1 VTVSFAPVRRRTTIP
16 LALTLAVIALLVI
29 PAAASAAPRK
39 VPFGFFGTVLPPQMS
54 NSLSV
59 SDTAVEQQMALMA
72 SSGVESV
79 RIVLSWN
86 DLEPTQGD
94 LRFAEVD
101 RLVAA
106 SARHG
111 VSVLAGVSQS
121 PRWIS
126 AKPEGE
132 FLRYPPL
139 DPAPYAELMRQLVLR
154 YGPNGA
160 FWLQNPSVPKVPVR
174 RWQLWNEQN
183 TPWNWAQKRWP
194 RGYVRLLKQ
203 AYRAI
208 HAADPGATVVAGSL
222 VGALTSPWAAMRMMY
237 KAGAKGSFDEIAV
250 HPFTNNRSVK
260 TAIGQ
265 VTEIVRRVR
274 AQMRRRGDARKP
286 IILTEV
292 TWTAASGKVPRRAR
306 IGFETTVKGQKQRMK
321 AAFKRFV
328 RERRRLRITQ
338 AYWYNW
344 ASEYNSKGPASVMS
358 FRYSGLN
365 RLRGGVFS
373 TVSLLN
379 IFSALARKYEG
390 CPKST
395 NAGVCR

>member
-1 VTVSFAPVRRRTTIP
+1 VRRRATIP
-16 LALTLAVIALLVI
+16 LVLTAALIALLVI

-39 VPFGFFGTVLPPQMS
+39 VPFGFFGTVLPPEMS

-59 SDTAVEQQMALMA
+59 SDSAVEQQMALMA

-79 RIVLSWN
+79 RIVLSW
-86 DLEPTQGD
+86 DELEPNQGD
-94 LRFAEVD
+94 LRLAAMD

-111 VSVLAGVSQS
+111 ISLLAGVSQS

-132 FLRYPPL
+132 FRRYPPR

-154 YGPNGA
+154 YGPNGT
-160 FWLQNPSVPKVPVR
+160 FWLQNPTLPKVPVR

-183 TPWNWAQKRWP
+183 TPWNWAQKRWA
-194 RGYVRLLKQ
+194 RGYVRLLKP

-208 HAADPGATVVAGSL
+208 HDADPGATVVGGSL
-222 VGALTSPWAAMRMMY
+222 VGALISPWAAMHTMY
-237 KAGAKGSFDEIAV
+237 KAGAKGFFDEIAV
-250 HPFTNNRSVK
+250 HPFTNSRSVK

-265 VTEIVRRVR
+265 VIEIVRRVR

-292 TWTAASGKVPRRAR
+292 TWTAARGKVPRRAQ
-306 IGFETTVKGQKQRMK
+306 IGFETTAKGQRQRMQ
-321 AAFKRFV
+321 AVFKRFV

-338 AYWYNW
+338 AYWFNW

-373 TVSLLN
+373 AVPLLN
-379 IFSALARKYEG
+379 TFSALARKYEG
-390 CPKST
+390 CPKSA
-395 NAGVCR
+395 NAQVCR